1 MLSRNTPQQGI
12 HLRFGLWMEKLT
24 DLRACVLLRRGLDQL
39 RRGEKFQI
47 RVLGAGLFSEMLRW
61 AATHAGVHDAG

>member
-1 MLSRNTPQQGI
+1 
-12 HLRFGLWMEKLT
+12 MEKLT